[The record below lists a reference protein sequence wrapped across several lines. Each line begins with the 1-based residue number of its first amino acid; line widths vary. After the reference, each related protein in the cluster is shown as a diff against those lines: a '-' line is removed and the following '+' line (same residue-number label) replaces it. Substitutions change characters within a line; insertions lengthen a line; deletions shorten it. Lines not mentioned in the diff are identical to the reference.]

1 MQDSFLDVLTDEMKN
16 TLTSLKGE
24 VRQMFKG
31 TKPYRGVKV
40 DDAEKIQKY
49 LAIQP
54 SQHEQYKQ
62 QFGEA
67 EYMNYVSSME
77 KKIQE
82 YGGK

>member
-31 TKPYRGVKV
+31 TKPFRGVKI
-40 DDAEKIQKY
+40 DDAEKIQTY
-49 LAIQP
+49 LNIKPQ
-54 SQHEQYKQ
+54 QHEQYRA
-62 QFGEA
+62 QFGD
-67 EYMNYVSSME
+67 EYMKYVSSME
-77 KKIQE
+77 QKIQE